1 MKFTWATTLLLLSTR
16 VASLTIPQTESTDL
30 IERDVE
36 SLDSLDSI
44 QDTSD
49 ITTLEKRRGGG
60 AGRGGGGSSGG
71 SSGGRTGSSS
81 SGSSGGRTGSSG
93 SSGSSGSRG
102 GSTSNVG
109 GTTRGGSGTRP
120 AYGGGSYYAGGART
134 PYKSGSRSAGGIAP
148 YLLGGAAL
156 GFFPGL
162 WLYGAYAYPYS
173 HHYNYYNDDSHK
185 NESLPIVC
193 VCQEYSECGCDSNDN
208 RTYYE
213 SLFNGT
219 VPKNSSLVRVVDVNG
234 TQTIYINGTLA
245 NGTTAPDESSNT
257 SSASGPVAMVL
268 HASGYWMTIAVI
280 LGYYYSS
287 IWLFMMS
294 LDAMIKD
301 DWDGCLLV
309 TFDTPG
315 WELALGL
322 YNSVVYTY

>member
-1 MKFTWATTLLLLSTR
+1 LRPFYSFFYFLTQYSALRYIMKFTWATTLLLLSTR

-30 IERDVE
+30 IERDV
-36 SLDSLDSI
+36 DSLDSQDSI
-44 QDTSD
+44 QDSIQDPSD

-60 AGRGGGGSSGG
+60 GGRGGGGSSGG
-71 SSGGRTGSSS
+71 SSGGRTGSS
-81 SGSSGGRTGSSG
+81 GTSG

-109 GTTRGGSGTRP
+109 GTSRGGSGTRP
-120 AYGGGSYYAGGART
+120 TYGGGSYYAGGART

-173 HHYNYYNDDSHK
+173 HHYNYYNDDAHK

-193 VCQEYSECGCDSNDN
+193 VCQEYSECGCDNNDN

-213 SLFNGT
+213 SHFNGT

-245 NGTTAPDESSNT
+245 NGTTAPDRSTST

-268 HASGYWMTIAVI
+268 HASGYWVTVAV
-280 LGYYYSS
+280 
-287 IWLFMMS
+287 
-294 LDAMIKD
+294 
-301 DWDGCLLV
+301 
-309 TFDTPG
+309 
-315 WELALGL
+315 
-322 YNSVVYTY
+322 VVAAVWGF

>member
-44 QDTSD
+44 QDSVQDTSD
-49 ITTLEKRRGGG
+49 ITTLGKRRGGG
-60 AGRGGGGSSGG
+60 AGRGGGSSSG
-71 SSGGRTGSSS
+71 
-81 SGSSGGRTGSSG
+81 GSSGGRTGSSG

-268 HASGYWMTIAVI
+268 HASGYWVTIAV
-280 LGYYYSS
+280 LHLAVYDETRCY
-287 IWLFMMS
+287 
-294 LDAMIKD
+294 DKD

-322 YNSVVYTY
+322 YNSVVYTH